1 MKRNILAIVFAT
13 LLVPGWGQQSM
24 NPIAVSTAGTFA
36 ELAKGSDALGWN
48 PARLGRSDNPN
59 FGLSFGLLPLVPL
72 PRFTVHNSTINV
84 AWLNDNLY
92 RGYFSPSD
100 VQDVL
105 NSFPDSGWDGS
116 TQIQLDMLGLSF
128 GHFALSITSEI
139 SASVQVPK
147 DLFRLAFQGLRFD
160 QPVGLFDINITAQGV
175 VPISLGYGMPLDIPA
190 LEPYVDEF
198 YMGAALKP
206 LLGIFDVRTTQTE
219 GVLTSRTDRIEADG
233 SVEAKMAMGGFG
245 FAMDLGAGARLMDH
259 VTVGLSINNLFGQ
272 IQWGSRDAQVLR
284 EKINGEILSSQFEDL
299 ADDSLREDI
308 LNSLIEEDTTYS
320 ITGYSTNY
328 PTYMNVSG
336 QYQNIIP
343 NLDVMVNYR
352 QYFTNESYLSTT
364 PRVSAAV
371 QYAPIPWLALR
382 AGLALGGYE
391 SFQWGTGFGLRFT
404 HYELNFG
411 FSQIGGMFNSAKGLT
426 LSLGQVLL
434 F

>member
-1 MKRNILAIVFAT
+1 
-13 LLVPGWGQQSM
+13 
-24 NPIAVSTAGTFA
+24 
-36 ELAKGSDALGWN
+36 
-48 PARLGRSDNPN
+48 
-59 FGLSFGLLPLVPL
+59 
-72 PRFTVHNSTINV
+72 
-84 AWLNDNLY
+84 
-92 RGYFSPSD
+92 
-100 VQDVL
+100 
-105 NSFPDSGWDGS
+105 
-116 TQIQLDMLGLSF
+116 
-128 GHFALSITSEI
+128 
-139 SASVQVPK
+139 
-147 DLFRLAFQGLRFD
+147 
-160 QPVGLFDINITAQGV
+160 
-175 VPISLGYGMPLDIPA
+175 
-190 LEPYVDEF
+190 
-198 YMGAALKP
+198 
-206 LLGIFDVRTTQTE
+206 
-219 GVLTSRTDRIEADG
+219 
-233 SVEAKMAMGGFG
+233 
-245 FAMDLGAGARLMDH
+245 
-259 VTVGLSINNLFGQ
+259 
-272 IQWGSRDAQVLR
+272 
-284 EKINGEILSSQFEDL
+284 L